1 MTAEPAG
8 AWLHRSPCDWS
19 VVLDE
24 VPLARASEVIN
35 AFEGAERGLRWWQAV
50 PPRERIERIRQLVLS
65 LRAGAAEWTE
75 HLIREVG
82 KPRGDAEGELA
93 YGTAL
98 LDAVCAQYEQDID
111 DAARHLRLRPHGVVG
126 LITPWN
132 NPFAIPFGKIIPAL
146 IYGNGVVWKPALP
159 AHGLSRIMLRS
170 LHDAGLGEAVALI
183 GGDAVTGRL
192 MLDHPSLA
200 AVSFTG
206 SVEVGT
212 QVVNHCHARAIPVQG
227 ELGGNN
233 AAIIL
238 ADIDVEAVAADLV
251 PAMFSFSGQ
260 RCTAIRRLIVERAIA
275 QPFSEAISVAAS
287 ALRAGMPEARE
298 TQIGPVISRDRQ
310 RGLLEVIVGNVERGG
325 RLLAGGGVPAGV
337 PEQGCWVAPTLIA
350 CEDHGASVMQTELFG
365 PVAGLVVAEDL
376 DEALQLHNATY
387 FGLLGAIFTH
397 DRDHEARFLDRAEA
411 GILSVNQA
419 RPAFASSGPF
429 VGWKS
434 SGHGPP
440 EHGRWNRDF
449 YARPQAVYNASA
461 DQ

>member
-1 MTAEPAG
+1 MTVIWE
-8 AWLHRSPCDWS
+8 HRSPCDWS

-24 VPLARASEVIN
+24 YPLARATEVIN
-35 AFEGAERGLRWWQAV
+35 AFERAERGLRWWQAV
-50 PPRERIERIRQLVLS
+50 PPRERIARIRQLIAAI
-65 LRAGAAEWTE
+65 RANAFDWTE

-98 LDAVCAQYEQDID
+98 LDAVCAQYESDID
-111 DAARHLRLRPHGVVG
+111 DGAGHLRLRPHGLVG

-159 AHGLSRIMLRS
+159 AHGLSRIMFRS
-170 LHDAGLGEAVALI
+170 LDEAGLGEAVALVP
-183 GGDAVTGRL
+183 GDAVTGKL
-192 MLDHPSLA
+192 LLDYPDLA

-206 SVEVGT
+206 SVDIGT

-238 ADIDVEAVAADLV
+238 ADVDVETVAADLA

-275 QPFSEAISVAAS
+275 PRFGEAISAAVTT
-287 ALRAGMPEARE
+287 LRAGMPAARE
-298 TQIGPVISRDRQ
+298 TQIGPVISRERQ
-310 RGLLEVIVGNVERGG
+310 EWLLEVIAGNLERGG
-325 RLLAGGGVPAGV
+325 RLLAGGGVPVGV
-337 PEQGCWVAPTLIA
+337 PEAGCWVAPTIIA
-350 CEDHGASVMQTELFG
+350 CEHHGASVMQPELFG
-365 PVAGLVVAEDL
+365 PVAGLVVAEDF
-376 DEALQLHNATY
+376 DEALQLHNATSY
-387 FGLLGAIFTH
+387 GLLGAIFTH
-397 DRDHEARFLDRAEA
+397 DRDHEARFLDQAQA

-429 VGWKS
+429 LGWKA

-449 YARPQAVYNASA
+449 YARPQAVYNATA
-461 DQ
+461 AR